1 MAGHDEIDFDAP
13 ASLRK
18 WPSLNS
24 ERLIDTH
31 HPSPYLLVE
40 GTLDAC
46 IKAFMAKP
54 ASQRHLYEIHTTP
67 QQPLVS
73 AVLTAEQIIELARF
87 RDFLS

>member
-1 MAGHDEIDFDAP
+1 MADHNEIDFRAP

-18 WPSLNS
+18 WPSLGGQ
-24 ERLIDTH
+24 RLIDTD
-31 HPSPYLLVE
+31 HPRPYLLIE
-40 GTLDAC
+40 GSLDAC
-46 IKAFMAKP
+46 IKEFMAKP

-67 QQPLVS
+67 QQSLVT